1 MDVTTRSQVLHYR
14 AKLKC
19 CANVLYRRSVE
30 AVGICWFSVNAWINS
45 DYWEISEILELA
57 GEKKKPDHLNECGSP
72 NVQLYEHWISTLSQ
86 RGNIAQ
92 IQFAFMSVSTF
103 TSYCKRPQ
111 LHLFV
116 FSLIT
121 YCWNS
126 LKLPF
131 PLSPTILRSFR
142 VLNRLPVTPRVHLA
156 LHADHFLSVQIK
168 KVHTSRP
175 PQLLTQ
181 LIWWQLL

>member
-1 MDVTTRSQVLHYR
+1 MFCTEDQWRQLLVLS
-14 AKLKC
+14 KC
-19 CANVLYRRSVE
+19 LDQLGLLGNIRNFRTCR
-30 AVGICWFSVNAWINS
+30 G
-45 DYWEISEILELA
+45 
-57 GEKKKPDHLNECGSP
+57 KKKPNHLNECGSP

-92 IQFAFMSVSTF
+92 IQFASMSISTF